1 MVIVALPLVAL
12 VIAGVGE
19 RVWSGSPG
27 RVLDRLAIPPYVP
40 RAAGRFAVLGA
51 LIVAGAVVAPRWAA
65 GDRQLLTTD
74 HAVPQRSAEQ
84 WLEAHAGHRS
94 TVLVDDTLWVDLVS
108 HGFDPARVVWFEK
121 LDFTQNIDPS
131 VTRRF
136 PRGWRGFDYVVSTPV
151 VRTTLSSYPQ
161 GLQDV
166 RAALVHSTVVA
177 RAGSGPDRVEVRA
190 IQHPVARAG

>member
-1 MVIVALPLVAL
+1 L
-12 VIAGVGE
+12 
-19 RVWSGSPG
+19 
-27 RVLDRLAIPPYVP
+27 
-40 RAAGRFAVLGA
+40 AVLGA

-74 HAVPQRSAEQ
+74 HLASERAAER
-84 WLEAHAGHRS
+84 WLEGHAGRHS
-94 TVLVDDTLWVDLVS
+94 TLLVDDTLWVDLVTNR
-108 HGFDPARVVWFEK
+108 FDPARVVWFEK

-136 PRGWRGFDYVVSTPV
+136 PRGWRAFDYVVSTPI

-166 RAALVHSTVVA
+166 RAALAHSIVVA
-177 RAGSGPDRVEVRA
+177 RAGSGDERVEVRA
-190 IQHPVARAG
+190 IQRPGRSPG